1 MKETF
6 CTAVGL
12 AGGCLARFFGGF
24 DAGFAALGVI
34 MGIDYLT
41 GVIVAGIFKKSP
53 HTETGGLES
62 RTGLKGLIRKFVML
76 LIVAAAYRIDIVAGS
91 AFVRDSL
98 IIAFIANE
106 TISVMEN
113 AGLMGIEIPVLKDAI
128 ELLRKKNGE
137 KKG

>member
-6 CTAVGL
+6 CTAIGL
-12 AGGCLARFFGGF
+12 AGGCLAQLFGGW
-24 DAGFAALGVI
+24 DAGFVTLGII

-41 GVIVAGIFKKSP
+41 GLIVAGVFKNSP
-53 HTETGGLES
+53 NTETGGLES
-62 RTGLKGLIRKFVML
+62 RAGLKGLIRKFVML
-76 LIVAAAYRIDIVAGS
+76 LIVAVAYRIDIVAGS

-106 TISVMEN
+106 GISVLEN